1 MKTLKAK
8 LFLCVMV
15 VAMQAM
21 KFAWAD
27 INTSDQRRDIQSETD
42 AVKMETEIHGSA
54 ARAIDSI
61 CQDISLPARINI
73 KPVKPLIVGSPFR
86 KAIYDDKNQI
96 VAYITQNAGQG
107 QFAIYDLNK
116 KVVLTGK
123 ASSGGDVIELFN
135 CGNAKIGV
143 IKRDTERSFLTA
155 ASSFDVQ
162 DDQGNLIFRSEKKTE
177 SSPLISV
184 LAKDKS
190 ELASLLVRRND
201 KTFEASLKKEAKGE
215 NALLLMAT
223 LKAYDDANK

>member
-8 LFLCVMV
+8 MFLCLMV

-27 INTSDQRRDIQSETD
+27 VNTSDQRRDVQSESDAIKIETD
-42 AVKMETEIHGSA
+42 IHGSA

-61 CQDISLPARINI
+61 CPEIQLPARINI
-73 KPVKPLIVGSPFR
+73 KAVKPLIVGSPYR
-86 KAIYDDKNQI
+86 KAIYDEKNQI
-96 VAYITQNAGQG
+96 VAYLTQNAGTG

-116 KVVLTGK
+116 KMALTGK
-123 ASSGGDVIELFN
+123 VKTGGDVIELFD

-155 ASSFDVQ
+155 ASSFDVR
-162 DDQGNLIFRSEKKTE
+162 DDEGNLLFRSEKKSE
-177 SSPLISV
+177 SSPVISV
-184 LAKDKS
+184 LDSNKS
-190 ELASLLVRRND
+190 ELASLVVKRSE

-223 LKAYDDANK
+223 LKLYDDSNR